1 MTINTT
7 TTSTPSK
14 SLNKDKEALR
24 VVVNR
29 SDIFKGIQLV
39 QSAISTRSTL
49 PILGNILFEGTDQ
62 GLRLSATDL
71 EVGIRT
77 WVKADVVSKGAITIP
92 AKIISDFLRTLED
105 DREIKFDVQEGNKV
119 ELKSGRDR
127 LNVTGLPKSDYPVL
141 PEFDQEKAIEMP
153 RETLRELIKK
163 TVFSASTDE
172 TRYVLNGIH
181 VIAENGKLIAVA
193 TDGRRLS
200 YIQRPLAD
208 KKLKIKIILPTK
220 AVQEVLHLVSDE
232 KGAKETIH
240 VSFTEN
246 QASFTDGKT
255 VVLSRLIEGHFP
267 NFEQVLPK
275 SFDFQLKLDRTAF
288 NACVARAAIGTMERG
303 GSIRLSLTKGTMKI
317 QAASSGRVEVE
328 SEMPVSYEG
337 ANFEIA
343 FNPLYVMD
351 VLKALDQQDVL
362 VEFTS
367 PLNPGVVRP
376 ADDESFRYVMMP
388 MKV

>member
-1 MTINTT
+1 M
-7 TTSTPSK
+7 
-14 SLNKDKEALR
+14 R
-24 VVVNR
+24 VVVNKA
-29 SDIFKGIQLV
+29 DIFKGIQLV
-39 QSAISTRSTL
+39 QSAISSRSTL
-49 PILGNILFEGTDQ
+49 PVLGNILFEGTEQ

-92 AKIISDFLRTLED
+92 AKIIADFLRTLED
-105 DREIKFDVQEGNKV
+105 DREIKLDVQEGNKV
-119 ELKSGRDR
+119 ELRSGRDR

-141 PEFDQEKAIEMP
+141 PEFDQDKAVEMP

-181 VIAENGKLIAVA
+181 IIAENGKLIAVA

-208 KKLKIKIILPTK
+208 NKLKIKIILPTK

-232 KGAKETIH
+232 KGKETIH

-246 QASFTDGKT
+246 QASFSDGKT

-275 SFDFQLKLDRTAF
+275 SHDFQLRLDRIAF

-303 GSIRLSLTKGTMKI
+303 GSIRLSLTKGNMKI

-328 SEMPVSYEG
+328 SEMPVAYEG

-351 VLKALDQQDVL
+351 VLKALDQKEV
-362 VEFTS
+362 VIEFTS

>member
-288 NACVARAAIGTMERG
+288 NACVAH
-303 GSIRLSLTKGTMKI
+303 
-317 QAASSGRVEVE
+317 
-328 SEMPVSYEG
+328 
-337 ANFEIA
+337 ANF
-343 FNPLYVMD
+343 D
-351 VLKALDQQDVL
+351 H
-362 VEFTS
+362 TS
-367 PLNPGVVRP
+367 HH
-376 ADDESFRYVMMP
+376 SKYF
-388 MKV
+388 K

>member
-1 MTINTT
+1 MTINTPT
-7 TTSTPSK
+7 ATTSAK
-14 SLNKDKEALR
+14 SLNKEKEALKL
-24 VVVNR
+24 VVNKA
-29 SDIFKGIQLV
+29 DLFKGIQTV
-39 QSAISTRSTL
+39 QSAISSRSTL

-77 WVKADVVSKGAITIP
+77 WVKADVISQGSMTIP
-92 AKIISDFLRTLED
+92 AKIVADFIRTLED
-105 DREIKFDVQEGNKV
+105 TREIKLEVMEGNKV

-127 LNVTGLPKSDYPVL
+127 LNVTGLPRTDYPVL
-141 PEFDQEKAIEMP
+141 PEFDPDKAVEMP
-153 RETLRELIKK
+153 REVLRELIKK

-181 VIAENGKLIAVA
+181 VIAEGGKLTAVA

-220 AVQEVLHLVSDE
+220 AVQEVVHLVSDE
-232 KGAKETIH
+232 KGKETIH

-246 QASFTDGKT
+246 QASFSDGKT

-275 SFDFQLKLDRTAF
+275 THDFQLKLDRAGF
-288 NACVARAAIGTMERG
+288 SSCVARAAIGTLERG
-303 GSIRLSLTKGTMKI
+303 GSIRLSLTKGLMRI
-317 QAASSGRVEVE
+317 QASSSGRVEVE
-328 SEMPVSYEG
+328 SEMPVAYEG

-351 VLKALDQQDVL
+351 VLKALDQAEVL

-376 ADDESFRYVMMP
+376 VDDESFRYVMMP